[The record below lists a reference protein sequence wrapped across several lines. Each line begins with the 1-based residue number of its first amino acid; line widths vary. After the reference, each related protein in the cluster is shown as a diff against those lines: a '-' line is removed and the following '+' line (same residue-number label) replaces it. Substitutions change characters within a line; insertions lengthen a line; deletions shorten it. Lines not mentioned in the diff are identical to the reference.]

1 MKLKVTGESLIENIR
16 DRNKFAYVSPTVHV
30 SNKLTIEP
38 STATETIDNN
48 RNKMILFSHRS
59 PHVGRLDRN

>member
-38 STATETIDNN
+38 STATETIDNIET
-48 RNKMILFSHRS
+48 R
-59 PHVGRLDRN
+59 